1 MLMKSLIRFALTVL
15 NALLPFFCLFGQTNN
30 VGINTLSPQARLHVL
45 RNSSGGPLL
54 SNALAIFEDN
64 QNSFIHLSTFNNA
77 ENGILS
83 GNQNTLIRS
92 GLIFGLDS
100 SVHFR
105 SGGNFTRMVIKNGNV
120 GINTITPLSRL
131 HVKEGNVLFE
141 GPLGLP
147 ALPNDPPISDQGVR
161 MMWYP
166 EKASFRAG
174 QVTSTHWNKDS
185 IGTHSVA

>member
-1 MLMKSLIRFALTVL
+1 MKTFLSLFILSFS
-15 NALLPFFCLFGQTNN
+15 ALLPFCLSAQTGN
-30 VGINTLSPQARLHVL
+30 VGINILSPQAKLHVN
-45 RNSSGGPLL
+45 RNTSGGPLL

-141 GPLGLP
+141 GP
-147 ALPNDPPISDQGVR
+147 
-161 MMWYP
+161 
-166 EKASFRAG
+166 
-174 QVTSTHWNKDS
+174 
-185 IGTHSVA
+185 